1 MEPRARIEAFLAD
14 YAAAHA
20 EAMPLMEVRDE
31 DSRSVIFE
39 AWGRKLHEL
48 DVAHKAGE
56 PFSRRAGSFSSQ
68 SEFSPET
75 VTIERI
81 DVYGTSARARLT
93 RSPGV
98 GLGGPIIE
106 MALVRIKDDWRID
119 TIRYYH
125 DEPASPLVPEA
136 ERSARLRK
144 ALWVEPFGRVES
156 PDLPAPGDLF
166 VTGRARLPVD
176 EYELAATVD
185 SEDEEAWAAA
195 LAEARRSAEVVQT
208 EVWEIGRFPQSGQL
222 AVGDASGGASMM
234 YMCALGL
241 EPSLATAQA
250 VVAKFDRSGLRVAA
264 VRAVLG
270 ETEPVR
276 WRRAV
281 SVPAWRRI
289 SSASITDSGVGVDS
303 GTAAIVDAEAYLG
316 MTHRQWR
323 SAWASFALKR
333 AALFDPGSGPVGVMT
348 SSGWGDGSYGVF
360 WGLDG
365 GDRAVQLVIDY
376 GVLAEAPVPA
386 DQD

>member
-1 MEPRARIEAFLAD
+1 MEPRARIDAFLAD

-20 EAMPLMEVRDE
+20 EALPLTEVRDE
-31 DSRSVIFE
+31 DSRSVIFRV
-39 AWGRKLHEL
+39 WGEKLREL

-56 PFSRRAGSFSSQ
+56 PSSGRAGGFSSQ
-68 SEFSPET
+68 SAFSPET

-81 DVYGTSARARLT
+81 DVYGTSAMARLA
-93 RSPGV
+93 RSGV
-98 GLGGPIIE
+98 SGAGGDIIE
-106 MALVRIKDDWRID
+106 MTLVRVNDDWRID
-119 TIRYYH
+119 TIRDYH
-125 DEPASPLVPEA
+125 DEPGSPLVPEA
-136 ERSARLRK
+136 ERRARLRK
-144 ALWVEPFGRVES
+144 ALRVEPFGRMSSDRPV
-156 PDLPAPGDLF
+156 PGDLF
-166 VTGRARLPVD
+166 VTGRGRLPVD
-176 EYELAATVD
+176 EYELASEVD
-185 SEDEEAWAAA
+185 ERDEEAWAAA
-195 LAEARRSAEVVQT
+195 LAEARRSAETVET
-208 EVWEIGRFPQSGQL
+208 EVWEIGRFPQGGRL
-222 AVGDASGGASMM
+222 AVGDAGAEEGMM
-234 YMCALGL
+234 YVCALEV
-241 EPSLATAQA
+241 EPSVATAQA

>member
-1 MEPRARIEAFLAD
+1 MEPRARIDAFLAD

-20 EAMPLMEVRDE
+20 EALPLTEVRDE
-31 DSRSVIFE
+31 DSRSVIFRV
-39 AWGRKLHEL
+39 WGEKLREL

-56 PFSRRAGSFSSQ
+56 PSSGRAGGFSSQ
-68 SEFSPET
+68 SAFSPET

-81 DVYGTSARARLT
+81 DVYGTSAMARLA
-93 RSPGV
+93 RSGV
-98 GLGGPIIE
+98 SGAGGDIIE
-106 MALVRIKDDWRID
+106 MTLVRVNDDWRID
-119 TIRYYH
+119 TIRDYH
-125 DEPASPLVPEA
+125 DEPGSPLVPEA
-136 ERSARLRK
+136 ERRARLRK
-144 ALWVEPFGRVES
+144 ALRVEPFGRMS
-156 PDLPAPGDLF
+156 PDRPVPGDLF
-166 VTGRARLPVD
+166 VTGRGRLPVD
-176 EYELAATVD
+176 EYELASEVD
-185 SEDEEAWAAA
+185 ERDEEAWAAA
-195 LAEARRSAEVVQT
+195 LAEARRSAETVET
-208 EVWEIGRFPQSGQL
+208 EVWEIGRFPQGGRL
-222 AVGDASGGASMM
+222 AVGDAGAEEGMM
-234 YMCALGL
+234 YVCALEV
-241 EPSLATAQA
+241 EPSVATAQA

>member
-1 MEPRARIEAFLAD
+1 MEPRARIDAFLAD

-20 EAMPLMEVRDE
+20 EALPLTEVRDE
-31 DSRSVIFE
+31 DSRSVIFRV
-39 AWGRKLHEL
+39 WGEKLREL

-56 PFSRRAGSFSSQ
+56 PSSGRAGGFSSQ
-68 SEFSPET
+68 SAFSPET

-81 DVYGTSARARLT
+81 DVYGTSAMARLA
-93 RSPGV
+93 RSGV
-98 GLGGPIIE
+98 SGAGGDIIE
-106 MALVRIKDDWRID
+106 MTLVRVNDDWRID
-119 TIRYYH
+119 TIRDYH
-125 DEPASPLVPEA
+125 DEPGSPLVPEA
-136 ERSARLRK
+136 ERRARLRK
-144 ALWVEPFGRVES
+144 ALRVEPFGRMS
-156 PDLPAPGDLF
+156 PDRPVPGDLF
-166 VTGRARLPVD
+166 VTGRGRLPVD
-176 EYELAATVD
+176 EYELASEVD
-185 SEDEEAWAAA
+185 KKDEEAWAAA
-195 LAEARRSAEVVQT
+195 LAEARRSAETVET
-208 EVWEIGRFPQSGQL
+208 EVWEIGRFPQGGRL
-222 AVGDASGGASMM
+222 AVGDAGAEEGMM
-234 YMCALGL
+234 YVCALEA
-241 EPSLATAQA
+241 EPSVATAQA

-289 SSASITDSGVGVDS
+289 SSTSITDSGVGVDS

>member
-1 MEPRARIEAFLAD
+1 MK
-14 YAAAHA
+14 
-20 EAMPLMEVRDE
+20 VRDE

-81 DVYGTSARARLT
+81 DVYGTSARARLA

-106 MALVRIKDDWRID
+106 MTLVRIKDDWRID

-136 ERSARLRK
+136 ERGARLRK

-234 YMCALGL
+234 YVCALGL

-250 VVAKFDRSGLRVAA
+250 VVANFEKGGPRVAA
-264 VRAVLG
+264 VRALVG

-281 SVPAWRRI
+281 SVPAWRHI
-289 SSASITDSGVGVDS
+289 SSVSMRDSAVGVDS

-316 MTHRQWR
+316 MTHRQWT
-323 SAWASFALKR
+323 SAWEAFASNEAGM
-333 AALFDPGSGPVGVMT
+333 FDSGSGPVGVMT
-348 SSGWGDGSYGVF
+348 SSGWGDGCYGVH

-376 GVLAEAPVPA
+376 GVLSEAPKPA
-386 DQD
+386 DQI

>member
-1 MEPRARIEAFLAD
+1 MEPRARIDAFLAD

-20 EAMPLMEVRDE
+20 EALPLMEVRDE
-31 DSRSVIFE
+31 DSRSVIFRV
-39 AWGRKLHEL
+39 WGEKLREL

-56 PFSRRAGSFSSQ
+56 PSSGRAGGFSSQ
-68 SEFSPET
+68 SAFSPET

-81 DVYGTSARARLT
+81 DVYGTSAMARLA
-93 RSPGV
+93 RSGV
-98 GLGGPIIE
+98 SGAGGDIIE
-106 MALVRIKDDWRID
+106 MTLVRVNDDWRID
-119 TIRYYH
+119 TICDYH
-125 DEPASPLVPEA
+125 DEPGSPLVPEA
-136 ERSARLRK
+136 ERRARLRK
-144 ALWVEPFGRVES
+144 ALRVEPFGRMS
-156 PDLPAPGDLF
+156 PDRPVPGDLF
-166 VTGRARLPVD
+166 VTGRGRLPVD
-176 EYELAATVD
+176 EYELASEVD
-185 SEDEEAWAAA
+185 ERDEEAWAAA
-195 LAEARRSAEVVQT
+195 LAEARRSAETVET
-208 EVWEIGRFPQSGQL
+208 EVWEIGRFPQGGRL
-222 AVGDASGGASMM
+222 AVGDAGAEEGMM
-234 YMCALGL
+234 YVCALEA
-241 EPSLATAQA
+241 EPSVATAQA

>member
-1 MEPRARIEAFLAD
+1 MEPRARIDAFLAD

-20 EAMPLMEVRDE
+20 EALPLTEVRDE
-31 DSRSVIFE
+31 DSRSVIFRV
-39 AWGRKLHEL
+39 WGEKLREL

-56 PFSRRAGSFSSQ
+56 PSSGRAGGFSSQ
-68 SEFSPET
+68 SAFSPET

-81 DVYGTSARARLT
+81 DVYGTSAMARLA
-93 RSPGV
+93 RSGV
-98 GLGGPIIE
+98 SGAGGDIIE
-106 MALVRIKDDWRID
+106 MTLVRVNDDWRID
-119 TIRYYH
+119 TIRDYH
-125 DEPASPLVPEA
+125 DEPGSPLVPEA
-136 ERSARLRK
+136 ERRARLRK
-144 ALWVEPFGRVES
+144 ALRVEPFGRMS
-156 PDLPAPGDLF
+156 PDRPVPGDLF
-166 VTGRARLPVD
+166 VTGRGRLPVD
-176 EYELAATVD
+176 EYELASEVD
-185 SEDEEAWAAA
+185 ERDEEAWAAA
-195 LAEARRSAEVVQT
+195 LAEARRSAETVET
-208 EVWEIGRFPQSGQL
+208 EVWEIGRFPQGGRL
-222 AVGDASGGASMM
+222 AVGDAGAEEGMM
-234 YMCALGL
+234 YVCALEV
-241 EPSLATAQA
+241 EPSVATAQA

-376 GVLAEAPVPA
+376 GVLGQAPVPA
-386 DQD
+386 AQD

>member
-1 MEPRARIEAFLAD
+1 MEPRARIDAFLAD

-20 EAMPLMEVRDE
+20 EALPLTEVRDE
-31 DSRSVIFE
+31 DSRSVIFRV
-39 AWGRKLHEL
+39 WGEKLREL

-56 PFSRRAGSFSSQ
+56 PSSGRAGGFSSQ
-68 SEFSPET
+68 SAFSPET

-81 DVYGTSARARLT
+81 DVYGTSAMARLA
-93 RSPGV
+93 RSGV
-98 GLGGPIIE
+98 SGAGGDIIE
-106 MALVRIKDDWRID
+106 MTLVRVNDDWRID
-119 TIRYYH
+119 TIRDYH
-125 DEPASPLVPEA
+125 DEPGSPLVPEA
-136 ERSARLRK
+136 ERRARLRK
-144 ALWVEPFGRVES
+144 ALRVEPFGRMS
-156 PDLPAPGDLF
+156 PDRPVPGGLF
-166 VTGRARLPVD
+166 VTGRGRLPVD
-176 EYELAATVD
+176 EYELASEVD
-185 SEDEEAWAAA
+185 ERDEEAWAAA
-195 LAEARRSAEVVQT
+195 LAEARRSAETVET
-208 EVWEIGRFPQSGQL
+208 EVWEIGRFPQGGRL
-222 AVGDASGGASMM
+222 AVGDAGAEEGMM
-234 YMCALGL
+234 YVCALEV
-241 EPSLATAQA
+241 EPSVATAQA

-348 SSGWGDGSYGVF
+348 SSGWGDGCYGVF

>member
-1 MEPRARIEAFLAD
+1 MEPRARIDAFLAD

-20 EAMPLMEVRDE
+20 EALPLTEVRDE
-31 DSRSVIFE
+31 DSRSVIFRV
-39 AWGRKLHEL
+39 WGEKLREL

-56 PFSRRAGSFSSQ
+56 PSSGRAGGFSSQ
-68 SEFSPET
+68 SAFSPET

-81 DVYGTSARARLT
+81 DVYGTSATARLA
-93 RSPGV
+93 RSGV
-98 GLGGPIIE
+98 SGAGGDIIE
-106 MALVRIKDDWRID
+106 MTLVRVNDDWRID
-119 TIRYYH
+119 TIRDYH
-125 DEPASPLVPEA
+125 DEPGSPLVPEA
-136 ERSARLRK
+136 ERRARLRK
-144 ALWVEPFGRVES
+144 ALRVEPFGRMS
-156 PDLPAPGDLF
+156 PDRPVPGDLF
-166 VTGRARLPVD
+166 VTGRGRLPVD
-176 EYELAATVD
+176 EYELASEVD
-185 SEDEEAWAAA
+185 ERDEEAWAAA
-195 LAEARRSAEVVQT
+195 LAEARRSAETVET
-208 EVWEIGRFPQSGQL
+208 EVWEVGRFPQGGQL
-222 AVGDASGGASMM
+222 AVGDAGAEEGMM
-234 YMCALGL
+234 YVCALEA
-241 EPSLATAQA
+241 EPSVATAQA

-376 GVLAEAPVPA
+376 GVLSEAPKPA

>member
-1 MEPRARIEAFLAD
+1 MEPRARIDAFLAD

-20 EAMPLMEVRDE
+20 EALPLMEVRDE
-31 DSRSVIFE
+31 DSRSVIFRV
-39 AWGRKLHEL
+39 WGEKLREL

-56 PFSRRAGSFSSQ
+56 PSSGRAGGFSSQ
-68 SEFSPET
+68 SAFSPET

-81 DVYGTSARARLT
+81 DVYGTSAMARLA
-93 RSPGV
+93 RSGV
-98 GLGGPIIE
+98 SGAGGDIIE
-106 MALVRIKDDWRID
+106 MTLVRVNDDWRID
-119 TIRYYH
+119 TIRDYH
-125 DEPASPLVPEA
+125 DEPGSPLVPEA
-136 ERSARLRK
+136 ERRARLRK
-144 ALWVEPFGRVES
+144 ALRVEPFGRMS
-156 PDLPAPGDLF
+156 PDRPVPGDLF
-166 VTGRARLPVD
+166 VTGRGRLPVD
-176 EYELAATVD
+176 EYELASEVD
-185 SEDEEAWAAA
+185 ERDEEAWAAA
-195 LAEARRSAEVVQT
+195 LAEARRSAETVET
-208 EVWEIGRFPQSGQL
+208 EVWEIGRFPQGGRL
-222 AVGDASGGASMM
+222 AVGDAGAEEGMM
-234 YMCALGL
+234 YVCALEV
-241 EPSLATAQA
+241 EPSVATAQA